1 MGSLVLLDLMGGVAL
16 LLWGLHMVHSG
27 ILRAFGPN
35 LRHLLGRALGNRLT
49 AFSAGLGLTALLQ
62 SSTATALITSS
73 FTSEGLVSL
82 VPALAIMLGANVGT
96 TLIVQVLSFNI
107 AAVAPVLFIVG
118 LVAFRS
124 GPRSR
129 IKDVG
134 RVFIGLGLMLLALH
148 ILLNT
153 LAPAENA
160 PGVRVFMNAITGDPI
175 LCILFAAV
183 ITWLVHSS
191 VASVLLVM
199 SLAYAH
205 FITPPAALALVL
217 GANLGSAINPLVEG
231 ARRDNPASYRLPL
244 GNLINR
250 VAGILLVAPFLGPIA
265 ELLQSWQP
273 DLAKATALFHIAFN
287 VATAVAFIG
296 LLDGLAAIL
305 KKLLPERVREAD
317 PSGPRYLDESA
328 LETPSLAL
336 ADAARETLHM
346 GDHVEIMLR
355 KVMAAMMTNDRAL
368 VDQVTQMDNSVDSLD
383 EAIKLYVTKLTRG
396 SLDEREGQRAMEIVS
411 FAINLEHIGD
421 IIDKN
426 LSELATKKIKRR
438 FQFSA
443 EGAEELS
450 AFHKRTMDSLRIAF
464 GVFMSGDVNEARK
477 LLAEKSALRNAELA
491 ATERHLDRLR
501 EGRPET
507 IETTSLHLDVLRDLR
522 RIHSHICSV
531 AIPCSMPPAN
541 SPPIAAPRR
550 FWPHCRRRCTAAD
563 KSTIQR
569 LRCAA
574 AVLHDQHD
582 VSDVDDRRHRLA
594 EDDHR
599 LTLGDAVDQ
608 RHQPASHRE
617 EPERHRHHA
626 LSGALARNPLH
637 QETGG
642 EQQLRDQPEGQPE
655 IELGDEYVVEIVAKR
670 LAVLNQHQITSV
682 AMGVGFLR
690 RISHHTPARSMIP
703 IHSRSKKP

>member
-35 LRHLLGRALGNRLT
+35 LRLLLAKALSNRFT
-49 AFSAGLGLTALLQ
+49 AFGAGLGLTALLQ

-96 TLIVQVLSFNI
+96 TLIVQILSFNI

-129 IKDVG
+129 VKDIG

-160 PGVRVFMNAITGDPI
+160 PGVRVFMNAITGDPV
-175 LCILFAAV
+175 LCILFAAIV
-183 ITWLVHSS
+183 TWLVHSS
-191 VASVLLVM
+191 VASVLLIM

-205 FITPPAALALVL
+205 FITPYAALALVL

-244 GNLINR
+244 GNLANR
-250 VAGILLVAPFLGPIA
+250 VAGILLVAPFLQPIA
-265 ELLQSWQP
+265 DLLIAWQP

-287 VATAVAFIG
+287 VATAALFIG
-296 LLDGLAAIL
+296 LLDGMARLL
-305 KKLLPERVREAD
+305 KRLLPERVKEAD
-317 PSGPRYLDESA
+317 AWRPRYLDDSA

-346 GDHVEIMLR
+346 GDHVQIMLR

-368 VDQVTQMDNSVDSLD
+368 VDQVSQMDNSVDSLD

-477 LLAEKSALRNAELA
+477 LLAEKAALRNAELA

-531 AIPCSMPPAN
+531 AYPVLDAAGELAAYRSTENDLVAIPN
-541 SPPIAAPRR
+541 GAAPSATR
-550 FWPHCRRRCTAAD
+550 
-563 KSTIQR
+563 
-569 LRCAA
+569 
-574 AVLHDQHD
+574 
-582 VSDVDDRRHRLA
+582 
-594 EDDHR
+594 
-599 LTLGDAVDQ
+599 
-608 RHQPASHRE
+608 
-617 EPERHRHHA
+617 
-626 LSGALARNPLH
+626 
-637 QETGG
+637 
-642 EQQLRDQPEGQPE
+642 
-655 IELGDEYVVEIVAKR
+655 
-670 LAVLNQHQITSV
+670 
-682 AMGVGFLR
+682 
-690 RISHHTPARSMIP
+690 
-703 IHSRSKKP
+703 